1 MIILIVPNLN
11 KANAV
16 DVTDNVIKDLLSFG
30 AEVIMEKAMEPFFD
44 NIAVRFYNMKSA
56 YQKADVIVTV
66 GGDGT
71 ILHTALDSLSYEKP
85 LLGVNL
91 GRMGF
96 LATAE
101 ANEPFKLKR
110 LVDGDYTL
118 DERVLLEANLQG
130 GKNIQKTAL
139 NDVVISRSNTSQII
153 DVDIFCDEILASSYR
168 GDGVVISTPTGST
181 AYSLSAGGPVLDAKI
196 SGIVVTP
203 ICAHSLNSPSM
214 VFSEGRNLRI
224 AVSSETQSSVN
235 VFMSCDGS
243 KPIQINSDDKLTVA
257 LSKKF
262 ITLICFNEADQFEAI
277 DKKLKGR

>member
-101 ANEPFKLKR
+101 ANEPFKLIR

-181 AYSLSAGGPVLDAKI
+181 AYSLSAGGPVLD
-196 SGIVVTP
+196 
-203 ICAHSLNSPSM
+203 
-214 VFSEGRNLRI
+214 
-224 AVSSETQSSVN
+224 
-235 VFMSCDGS
+235 
-243 KPIQINSDDKLTVA
+243 
-257 LSKKF
+257 
-262 ITLICFNEADQFEAI
+262 
-277 DKKLKGR
+277 